1 MTPLEICIWPKRV
14 HYGIGA
20 TEKLAEIV
28 KTLGGSRALV
38 LCGKTVAGGPML
50 EMVRKGLGEA
60 LVGVFDRVEGHTPI
74 PLVKEAAARAKTLGA
89 DVVVSVGGGS
99 AIDCGKGVA
108 LITAIGD
115 DLEPYRVRKDAN
127 DKNRPAMPRTI
138 LHIAVPTTAGSASD
152 VMPTAGLRDPVAKS
166 KNLFWDDE
174 LIPHATVLDPRM
186 AIYSGPEL
194 TAATGMTVVARCV
207 ESLYSKYRHPL
218 STGLALHALRLM
230 RRALPLA
237 VRQPDD
243 LQARGDTQIAC
254 VMSGVAA
261 INAMVSIVHAVGH
274 VVGGK
279 FGLQHGVSHSIL
291 LAPAMRM
298 LLPTIGEDQK
308 LVCDAMGG
316 DSRGLTPDQAG
327 AEAARQMELMMAE
340 LPLKPR
346 LRDLGLAEGELKGL
360 ADYAVNDY
368 MMMNI
373 PVPLDSPRIET
384 FLRAAW

>member
-1 MTPLEICIWPKRV
+1 MSPLEISIWPKRV
-14 HYGIGA
+14 HYGVGA
-20 TEKLAEIV
+20 TDRLAEIV
-28 KTLGGSRALV
+28 KAIGGSRALV
-38 LCGKTVAGGPML
+38 LCGQTVARGPML
-50 EMVRKGLGEA
+50 EMVRAGLGDA
-60 LVGVFDRVEGHTPI
+60 LVGVFDRVGGHTPI
-74 PLVKEAAARAKTLGA
+74 PLVKEAAAMARELKA

-108 LITAIGD
+108 LIMAIGD

-127 DKNRPAMPRTI
+127 DKNRARLSKTI

-230 RRALPLA
+230 RQALPRA
-237 VRQPDD
+237 IQQPDD
-243 LQARGDTQIAC
+243 LAARGDTQIAC

-261 INAMVSIVHAVGH
+261 INAMVSIVHSVGH

-298 LLPTIGEDQK
+298 LLPTMGEDQK
-308 LVCDAMGG
+308 LVCEAMGG
-316 DSRGLTPDQAG
+316 DSRGLTADQAG
-327 AEAARQMELMMAE
+327 EEAARQMELLMAS
-340 LPLKPR
+340 LPLKSR
-346 LRDLGLAEGELKGL
+346 LRDLGLGEDELKGV

-373 PVPLDSPRIET
+373 PVPLDSPKIEA